1 MHIICNFLCL
11 LVIFFLYNPNLL
23 NWIGQEEEPASH
35 STESTT
41 LYDCRAEQIVLD
53 FTVIVAC
60 IDAQNLR
67 W

>member
-1 MHIICNFLCL
+1 MHIIHTFLCL
-11 LVIFFLYNPNLL
+11 LVILFLYNPNLL
-23 NWIGQEEEPASH
+23 NRIGQEEGPTSH

-41 LYDCRAEQIVLD
+41 QYHCRVEQIVLD
-53 FTVIVAC
+53 FTVVVAC